1 MHCAVCSDALLLCCC
16 ALQENPVF
24 VHTFSN
30 GGCRVYRYLSD
41 LMHNS
46 KQFASFTLRG
56 VIFDSAPS
64 KLKIFRGVRVYTSV
78 CNYSFCVKYFAAACL
93 FLWLVFVVVVSKC
106 ARCIPFARFQADDF
120 WTFLCEDPA
129 SCPHLYLYSVEDA
142 VIPYSEVEQLIAARR
157 SRGVQ
162 VLTQRWDDS
171 AHVAH
176 LVAHRETYVMACLD
190 FVQRCL
196 HVDIPSKL

>member
-30 GGCRVYRYLSD
+30 GGCRVYRYLTD

-106 ARCIPFARFQADDF
+106 ARCIPFARFLADDF

-142 VIPYSEVEQLIAARR
+142 VIPYIEVEELIAARR
-157 SRGVQ
+157 SQGVQ

-176 LVAHRETYVMACLD
+176 LLAHRETYVMACLD
-190 FVQRCL
+190 FVHRYL